1 MGMTLEMSSSDN
13 QDKKDILRI
22 KTGKI
27 EAKLNILT
35 GKQGVHFLT
44 YCPSLRISGYGNT
57 EKEAVDFI
65 KEEMEVFCEDL
76 FSMNNTER
84 EKFILSLGFTRE
96 KFHNKNFSKT
106 YIDENGRLQDF
117 DEGTV
122 KREILET
129 V

>member
-1 MGMTLEMSSSDN
+1 MGMTLEMSSSNN

-96 KFHNKNFSKT
+96 KFHNKNFSKA